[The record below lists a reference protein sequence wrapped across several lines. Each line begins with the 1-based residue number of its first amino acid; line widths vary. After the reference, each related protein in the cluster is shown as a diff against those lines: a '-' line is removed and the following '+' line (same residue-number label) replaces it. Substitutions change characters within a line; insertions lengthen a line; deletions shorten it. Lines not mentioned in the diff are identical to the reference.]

1 MAASPPSTAPAMP
14 DPSAASPTTAAAP
27 ATAPA
32 IAPITVQAG
41 LGSNNATADATGRSV
56 IVLPIDPGL
65 TCLRGLSPRRLRFEV
80 EYGLERGTSA
90 NSFLFAAGST
100 AAGQP
105 VPPVLV
111 HPPGASFAAPF
122 LEALAAL
129 VPAEAALKVVVGH
142 VNPNRVAL
150 LRQLAERWPALMLVA
165 SNAGARLLSDLWNQQ
180 KPGSGAGG
188 SGVAGTGAS
197 GAGVSSAA
205 DSIPSGDAGSAP
217 GAASSQAT
225 PDLAGEAALPPLPPI
240 DVVKQEVS
248 RELAGGHRL
257 TLIPVP
263 TPRWPGGLVA
273 FEERTGLL
281 MSGKFFAAHLCGEAF
296 SEANLSS
303 TEEDRRY
310 YYDCLMAP
318 MARQVEA
325 VVDRLDELPI
335 RTIAPGHGPAIA
347 TSWRSLLADYRRWGE
362 SQGRSGLTVTLLYA
376 SAYGNTAAIADAL
389 AQGVARSGVRVESLN
404 CEFAPSEQLIAAI
417 RAGDALLIGSPTLGG
432 HAPTPIV
439 SALGTVL
446 AEGDREKPVGVFG
459 SFGWSGE
466 AIDLLENKL
475 RDGGFR
481 FAFEPIRVKFS
492 PDPATLRTLEETGI
506 SLGRQLQT
514 EQRRSQRRSGGGG
527 LEESRSNPAVQAL
540 GRLVGSLCVVTARKG
555 EGEAALGGAMVAS
568 WVSQA
573 SFNPPGFTVAVARER
588 AVESLL
594 HVGDRFALNVLA
606 AGRETGPMR
615 QFLQPFPPGANRF
628 AGLELEASPGGQPL
642 LPEALAWLEA
652 RVTARMECGDHWILY
667 AQVSHGGL
675 LDPAGTTAVHQR
687 RSGANY

>member
-1 MAASPPSTAPAMP
+1 MP
-14 DPSAASPTTAAAP
+14 DPSAAAPTTAP
-27 ATAPA
+27 TTAP
-32 IAPITVQAG
+32 ISVQAG
-41 LGSNNATADATGRSV
+41 LGSNNAAADATGRSV

-65 TCLRGLSPRRLRFEV
+65 TCLRGLSPQRLRFEV

-225 PDLAGEAALPPLPPI
+225 PDLAGEAALQPLPPI